1 MRNTILVIKHEIITT
16 LQKPSFWVMTILFP
30 AIVMLLSVGTQFL
43 GQKAIDDAEESASS
57 VEDTADGIPIGYVD
71 EAGAIDDLPA
81 WLPIGYL
88 AAYPNADAVQAALDA
103 GDLQQYYLIPKDFYE
118 TGEFILVDADFQPLR
133 SSSNAEIFER
143 ILMENLIAREPL
155 GLALDNPTPNINAH
169 ALAPPS
175 SPDDDNPLTYF
186 VPFVTLF
193 VFFFIITTSS
203 GFMLNSVTREK
214 ENRTAETL
222 LVSLRPRELMLGKVI
237 GLGCI
242 ALLQMSIWLGGG
254 LLAIDR
260 SNQFIQAAQD
270 YTLPPGFV
278 VWALLF
284 FIFGYFLY
292 AAILGSIG
300 VMVPNAREGS
310 QFTFVAILPLM
321 IPLWF
326 NVAFTESP
334 DGPIATFLSLF
345 PLTAPSAMM
354 TRLTASSV
362 PAWQILVSLAGLA
375 ITAYLFVLLS
385 SKLFRADNLLSSDS
399 FTWKRLTK
407 ELRRASTV
415 QT

>member
-1 MRNTILVIKHEIITT
+1 MRNTILIIKHEIITT
-16 LQKPSFWVMTILFP
+16 LQKRSFWVMTILFP
-30 AIVMLLSVGTQFL
+30 AIIMLLSVGSQFI
-43 GQKAIDDAEESASS
+43 GQKAIETAEESASS

-71 EAGAIDDLPA
+71 EAGAIDALPA
-81 WLPIGYL
+81 WLPSGYL
-88 AAYPNADAVQAALDA
+88 AAYPDADAAQAALEA
-103 GDLQQYYLIPKDFYE
+103 GSLRQYYLIPEDFYE
-118 TGEFILVDADFQPLR
+118 TGEFILVDSDFQPMR

-143 ILMENLIAREPL
+143 ILMENLIAKEPL
-155 GLALDNPTPNINAH
+155 GLVLDNPTPNINEY

-175 SPDDDNPLTYF
+175 GRDDDNPLTYF

-193 VFFFIITTSS
+193 VFFFIITTTS
-203 GFMLNSVTREK
+203 GFMLTSVTREK

-254 LLAIDR
+254 LLALDR
-260 SNQFIQAAQD
+260 SNQFIQGAQD

-300 VMVPNAREGS
+300 VMVPNAREGG

-334 DGPIATFLSLF
+334 DGPVATFLSLF

-354 TRLTASSV
+354 TRLAASNV
-362 PAWQILVSLAGLA
+362 PTWQILVSLLGLA
-375 ITAYLFVLLS
+375 LTAYLFVLLS

-399 FTWKRLTK
+399 FSWKRLTK
-407 ELRRASTV
+407 ELRRVRSSY
-415 QT
+415 Q